1 MRSRGGRSRGPCV
14 NGHESDATAA
24 NRRLA
29 KRLAPFWLLCVTALV
44 GGFVVSENPTLVP
57 TAQAAAQQAADR
69 LHSIFA
75 GARPPAND
83 PTAPPPPV
91 LPPPQARAGAPGAFP
106 STSST
111 SQPPIAVVIP
121 TAAAVPATVVRV
133 TWSGADCAWAGGTLT
148 RDVQLDLDEAAAVQ
162 SGRDTRY
169 GTGAPLVSY
178 FRNYASE
185 WTAVNLEV
193 SGICQNHTAPTQ
205 AQVSQALGW
214 FTQAE
219 QAHAADTASHPEDAD
234 WNNAWISNY
243 QRLVALFARLPH

>member
-1 MRSRGGRSRGPCV
+1 MRSRGGRSPGPCAD
-14 NGHESDATAA
+14 GHDADASAA

-29 KRLAPFWLLCVTALV
+29 RRLAPFWALCITALV
-44 GGFVVSENPTLVP
+44 GGFLVAENPTLVP

-91 LPPPQARAGAPGAFP
+91 LPPPQARAGG
-106 STSST
+106 SST
-111 SQPPIAVVIP
+111 AEPPIDVVLP
-121 TAAAVPATVVRV
+121 TAAAVPATVIRA
-133 TWSGADCAWAGGTLT
+133 TWSVADCTWAGGTLT

-162 SGRDTRY
+162 SGHDTRY

-178 FRNYASE
+178 YRNYAAE
-185 WTAVNLEV
+185 WAAVNLEV
-193 SGICQNHTAPTQ
+193 SGICQTHTAPTQ
-205 AQVSQALGW
+205 AQVSQALSW

-219 QAHAADTASHPEDAD
+219 QAHAADTAGHPEDAD
-234 WNNAWISNY
+234 WNTAWISNY
-243 QRLVALFARLPH
+243 QRLVGLFARLPH

>member
-1 MRSRGGRSRGPCV
+1 VRSRRRRSPGPCAD
-14 NGHESDATAA
+14 GPHADATAA

-29 KRLAPFWLLCVTALV
+29 RRLAPLWALYITALV
-44 GGFVVSENPTLVP
+44 GGFVVAENPTLVP

-75 GARPPAND
+75 GARPPTDD

-91 LPPPQARAGAPGAFP
+91 LPPPQARAEA
-106 STSST
+106 SST
-111 SQPPIAVVIP
+111 SQPPIAVVLP
-121 TAAAVPATVVRV
+121 TAAAVPATVTRV
-133 TWSGADCAWAGGTLT
+133 TWSGADCAWAGGTLA
-148 RDVQLDLDEAAAVQ
+148 RDVQLDVDEATAVQ

-178 FRNYASE
+178 YRNYAAE
-185 WTAVNLEV
+185 WSAVSLEV
-193 SGICQNHTAPTQ
+193 SGICQTHTAPTQ

-219 QAHAADTASHPEDAD
+219 QAHAADTAGHPEDAD
-234 WNNAWISNY
+234 WNNAWIGNY
-243 QRLVALFARLPH
+243 LRLVGLFSRLPH

>member
-1 MRSRGGRSRGPCV
+1 VRSRGGRSPGPCA
-14 NGHESDATAA
+14 NGHDTDTTAA
-24 NRRLA
+24 TRRLA
-29 KRLAPFWLLCVTALV
+29 KRLAPFWVLCITALV
-44 GGFVVSENPTLVP
+44 GGFVVAENPTLVP
-57 TAQAAAQQAADR
+57 TARAAAQQAADR

-75 GARPPAND
+75 GTRPAAND

-91 LPPPQARAGAPGAFP
+91 LPPPQARAGA
-106 STSST
+106 SST
-111 SQPPIAVVIP
+111 SQPPSAVVLP
-121 TAAAVPATVVRV
+121 TAAAVPATVVRA

-178 FRNYASE
+178 YRNYAAE

-193 SGICQNHTAPTQ
+193 AGICQTHTAPTQ

-243 QRLVALFARLPH
+243 QRLVGLFAGLPH

>member
-1 MRSRGGRSRGPCV
+1 VRSRGGRSPGPCAD
-14 NGHESDATAA
+14 GHDADASAA

-29 KRLAPFWLLCVTALV
+29 RRLAPFWALCITALV
-44 GGFVVSENPTLVP
+44 GGFLVAENPTLVP

-91 LPPPQARAGAPGAFP
+91 LPPPQARAGG
-106 STSST
+106 SST
-111 SQPPIAVVIP
+111 SEPPIDVVLP
-121 TAAAVPATVVRV
+121 TAAAVPATVIRA
-133 TWSGADCAWAGGTLT
+133 TWSVADCTWAGGTLT

-162 SGRDTRY
+162 SGHDTRY

-178 FRNYASE
+178 YRNYAAE
-185 WTAVNLEV
+185 WAAVNLEV
-193 SGICQNHTAPTQ
+193 SAICQAHTAPTQ

-219 QAHAADTASHPEDAD
+219 QAHAADTAGHPEDAD

-243 QRLVALFARLPH
+243 QRLVGLFARLPH